1 MIFAI
6 FQLFQNFKSD
16 TENRI
21 WVISDKIQWL
31 RGSYYVISVEKCIG
45 MHINATRMYT
55 NVHIG

>member
-31 RGSYYVISVEKCIG
+31 TGSYYVISVEKYIG
-45 MHINATRMYT
+45 MYINATRMYR
-55 NVHIG
+55 NAYIG